1 MIDALELDGTVWL
14 TVDGALLGG
23 RDRIGLL
30 RAVAAA
36 GSITQAAKDLGI
48 SYKAAWDA
56 VDAMNNLAGEALVAR
71 SVGGRGGGKTTL
83 TTRGVRLVKRY
94 DQIAEA
100 HRRFVAQLGAAAT
113 DLASDIDLLRTFD
126 MKTSARNH
134 FTGIVTA
141 VREGAVNDEI
151 ELSITGGHRIVAVV
165 TRESTE
171 SLGLVEG
178 VKAFALIKASS
189 IIVATELPPAKL
201 SARNQLAGTVT
212 HVEHGAVND
221 EVIISLGKDASEITI
236 AAIVTSASSKALGL
250 KEGVAATALFKASS
264 VIVGVPG

>member
-1 MIDALELDGTVWL
+1 
-14 TVDGALLGG
+14 
-23 RDRIGLL
+23 
-30 RAVAAA
+30 
-36 GSITQAAKDLGI
+36 
-48 SYKAAWDA
+48 
-56 VDAMNNLAGEALVAR
+56 
-71 SVGGRGGGKTTL
+71 
-83 TTRGVRLVKRY
+83 
-94 DQIAEA
+94 
-100 HRRFVAQLGAAAT
+100 
-113 DLASDIDLLRTFD
+113 

-151 ELSITGGHRIVAVV
+151 ELAITGGHRVVAVV

-171 SLGLVEG
+171 SLGLAEG
-178 VKAFALIKASS
+178 VKAFALVKASS

-221 EVIISLGKDASEITI
+221 EIVIRLGEKDGAIEI

-250 KEGVAATALFKASS
+250 EEGVAATALFKASS